1 MIKKLTLSSLML
13 ACFSANATVD
23 YHIDLT
29 QPDHHIGK
37 VTMTLPAGS
46 VSPSVMMPA
55 WRTGKYKL
63 LDLANGVRQFS
74 AKDSAGKTLSFKH
87 TDKAT
92 WVINNPSKG
101 DIEVSYSVYANDLG
115 TRTRHIDDS
124 HAFLDATGIFMYDPA
139 RRQEDIKVTLSVP
152 ESWNSYSGM
161 QRSAPHQ
168 FVADNYDVLVDSPIE
183 TGVSEI
189 FEFKEDGKDYQLV
202 IWGEGN
208 YDAPKMAKDL
218 QKMVTASQNIW
229 TGYPFENYVFMVH
242 ATTNSRG
249 ATEHLNSTII
259 QRKRFTFAPKK
270 QYLSFLNT
278 AAHEFVHTWN
288 VKAYRPQ
295 GVAKYDYQ
303 AENYSDLLWVSEGST
318 SYFQAQLLLQ
328 AGLMTQKEFL
338 KVLSSRIDGHLKKP
352 GRKVQSVTQSSHES
366 WIALPGDFAYNNS
379 VNIYSEG
386 FMASLAMDFQMLSDS
401 GLKAGYSELH
411 RELFKKHRLPKPFNA
426 QDMKNIALD
435 LTGKSY
441 EKWWQ
446 ENVESPLDI
455 DFKPLLEKAG
465 LEFVYPKKTKEI
477 STTGFASTDKSG
489 LLTLVR
495 VYADSAAW
503 KAGLTTGDQIV
514 AINGLKVT
522 QGSLKTRLAQYKVGD
537 EVTLSLFRRD
547 RLVEKTLTLTA
558 KKDKKP
564 VIQVVKKPSHKQK
577 AFFKAWLGVDLKT
590 KEKKKA

>member
-13 ACFSANATVD
+13 AAFSANATVD
-23 YHIDLT
+23 YKIDLT
-29 QPDHHIGK
+29 QPEHHIGK

-46 VSPSVMMPA
+46 ESPSVMMPA
-55 WRTGKYKL
+55 WRTGKYKI
-63 LDLANGVRQFS
+63 LDLANGVRQFK
-74 AKDSAGKTLSFKH
+74 ATDSTGKILSFNH

-92 WVINNPSKG
+92 WIIENPTKG
-101 DIEVSYSVYANDLG
+101 DITITYSVYANDLG

-124 HAFLDATGIFMYDPA
+124 HAYLDATGVFMYDPA
-139 RRQEDIKVTLSVP
+139 RRDEDIKVTLNVP
-152 ESWNSYSGM
+152 QDWNSYAGM
-161 QRSAPHQ
+161 TRTEDHQ
-168 FVADNYDVLVDSPIE
+168 FVAKNYDVLVDSPIE
-183 TGVSEI
+183 TGISEV
-189 FEFKEDGKDYQLV
+189 FDFKEDGKDYQLV

-218 QKMVTASQNIW
+218 QKMVKSSQNIW
-229 TGYPFENYVFMVH
+229 EGYPFDKYVFMVH
-242 ATTNSRG
+242 ATTDARG

-259 QRKRFTFAPKK
+259 QRKRFTFAPHK

-288 VKAYRPQ
+288 VKAYRPE
-295 GVAKYDYQ
+295 GVATYNYQ
-303 AENYSDLLWVSEGST
+303 AENYTDLLWVSEGST
-318 SYFQAQLLLQ
+318 SYFQEHLLQ
-328 AGLMTQKEFL
+328 QSKLMKQKEFFD
-338 KVLSSRIDGHLKKP
+338 VLARRIDGHLKKP
-352 GRKVQSVTQSSHES
+352 GRKIQSVAQSSHES

-386 FMASLAMDFQMLSDS
+386 YMASLAMDFKLLTDSD
-401 GLKAGYSELH
+401 LKAGYSELH
-411 RELFKKHRLPKPFNA
+411 RELFKQHRLPKPFNS
-426 QDMKNIALD
+426 QDMKNIAMK

-441 EKWWQ
+441 DEWWK
-446 ENVESPLDI
+446 NNIESPLTV
-455 DFKPLLEKAG
+455 DFDSLLAKAG

-489 LLTLVR
+489 LLTLTR
-495 VYADSAAW
+495 VFADSAAW
-503 KAGLTTGDQIV
+503 NAGLTTGDQIV

-537 EVTLSLFRRD
+537 KVTLSLFRRD

-564 VIQVVKKPSHKQK
+564 MIRVVKNPTHKQK
-577 AFFKAWLGVDLKT
+577 AFYKAWRGVELEVKD
-590 KEKKKA
+590 KKKK